1 MRAEEFL
8 LQTGCVKWFKSGEE
22 EKEKRE
28 KFRRLL
34 PREGV
39 TYQKRSTVIIT
50 VVCSLVRLKR
60 RRKSEF
66 IIIFRESL
74 RGVSSCSCQSPTR

>member
-1 MRAEEFL
+1 MIEFARDRRRTTIPRHGEETFNTMRAEEFL

-39 TYQKRSTVIIT
+39 TYQKRSTVIFS
-50 VVCSLVRLKR
+50 VS
-60 RRKSEF
+60 KSGY
-66 IIIFRESL
+66 
-74 RGVSSCSCQSPTR
+74 RGGGRVNL

>member
-1 MRAEEFL
+1 MIEFARDRRRTTILRHGEETFNTIRAEEFL

-34 PREGV
+34 TREGV
-39 TYQKRSTVIIT
+39 TYLSEEEALSS
-50 VVCSLVRLKR
+50 SLCLSQVK
-60 RRKSEF
+60 EAA
-66 IIIFRESL
+66 EE
-74 RGVSSCSCQSPTR
+74 